1 MKEKNKYLQLEW
13 SRPIETI
20 KTKILSI
27 NRVRIIFQLISLEK
41 TMIRTLE
48 SIIFLNSDCK
58 KATKKRWKKIYYLNL
73 KIRKITFTSNLVVNF
88 IGKIMSDKKTKPS
101 KYWKKSRILYST
113 RKITSKWQ
121 WGSMNLNDEFIN

>member
-13 SRPIETI
+13 ISPIETI

-41 TMIRTLE
+41 TMIKTLE

-88 IGKIMSDKKTKPS
+88 TGKIMSNKKTKPS

-121 WGSMNLNDEFIN
+121 WGYMNLNDEFIN